1 MASQYFKNFPIVNY
15 NGISL
20 RNIMLKSSFLSELF
34 LSSQGFYDYLL
45 EDGDRPTTVAYN
57 YYGSID
63 YAWLVILANQIID
76 PYFEW
81 PLSSEE
87 FDNYIITKYGS
98 IDASRGYFDANLS
111 GTISTSNTTVT
122 GSGTSFTQR
131 FRVGDYLKA
140 NSLYR
145 KVTDIDS
152 DTSMTIEAKF
162 PVDLV
167 ANTHQTT
174 YGLREYR
181 YNDDTS
187 NIVIDVDTFI
197 YAYTAEGQGLFVPIS
212 DYTKEF
218 ELNEERR
225 AIKLV
230 EASYAPRIAIE
241 LNKSLQ
247 K

>member
-15 NGISL
+15 NGVSL
-20 RNIMLKSSFLSELF
+20 RNIMLKSSFASDLF
-34 LSSQGFYDYLL
+34 LSSQGFYDYFI

-57 YYGSID
+57 YYGSVD

-81 PLSSEE
+81 PLSTTE
-87 FDNYIITKYGS
+87 FDDYIIDKYGS
-98 IDASRGYFDANLS
+98 IDAARGYFDANLS

-145 KVTDIDS
+145 KVTAITS

-162 PVDLV
+162 PTNLV
-167 ANTHQTT
+167 SNTHQTT

-181 YNDDTS
+181 YNQESVDLAIS
-187 NIVIDVDTFI
+187 VDTFI
-197 YAYTAEGQGLFVPIS
+197 YAIETTGQGLFAPVS

-218 ELNEERR
+218 ELNNERKS
-225 AIKLV
+225 IKLV
-230 EASYAPRIAIE
+230 DVQYAPRIAIE
-241 LNKSLQ
+241 LNKSL
-247 K
+247 KR